1 MKIFGGESRLKF
13 RGKEKRVSAVIFG
26 EMEFAGQGYTS

>member
-1 MKIFGGESRLKF
+1 MRIFGEESGPKF
-13 RGKEKRVSAVIFG
+13 RGREKRVSAVIFG